1 MEISNFCIFFKEH
14 TKQTFENQNVDIK
27 YIRHNSSKIR
37 LEGNFQFVSSFVIG
51 DDNGEL
57 KMSKAVDEAIYQNE
71 RQNTVIDKNESC
83 VWK

>member
-1 MEISNFCIFFKEH
+1 MEISNFCIFLKKH
-14 TKQTFENQNVDIK
+14 TKQTFESQIVDIK
-27 YIRHNSSKIR
+27 YIPHNSSKNH
-37 LEGNFQFVSSFVIG
+37 LEGNFQYVSSFVTG